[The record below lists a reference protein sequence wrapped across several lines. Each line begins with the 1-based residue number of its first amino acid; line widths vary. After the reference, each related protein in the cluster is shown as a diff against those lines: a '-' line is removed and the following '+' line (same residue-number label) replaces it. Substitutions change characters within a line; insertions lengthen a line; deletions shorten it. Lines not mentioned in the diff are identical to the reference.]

1 METRQFG
8 YDLAFA
14 RTPTISTPTTCKPM
28 SKVTLLWQESVWPPA
43 SRDAKTT
50 EESIKTKTESGAQRE
65 KELKRERKNK
75 GNIFCWRKNM
85 NFCSGGEKMRNA
97 SGHQNENERR
107 KKKVNKN
114 TYDIS
119 SINVSGSFTL

>member
-1 METRQFG
+1 
-8 YDLAFA
+8 
-14 RTPTISTPTTCKPM
+14 
-28 SKVTLLWQESVWPPA
+28 
-43 SRDAKTT
+43 
-50 EESIKTKTESGAQRE
+50 
-65 KELKRERKNK
+65 
-75 GNIFCWRKNM
+75 M

-107 KKKVNKN
+107 KKKRVNKN